1 MRTSEFDK
9 LAREQLRTLLPD
21 FAVATGLVFEVPI
34 ADLLRGLSFQGSSYD
49 QTSFYLVAFIQPLYI
64 PSDEVVPTFSERSP
78 RFPGTDALGE
88 IRSFVAGAGR
98 TFFEHLRTPAD
109 FADWLER
116 EERGHRPDPFALEAL
131 AYSRLLAGQAEV
143 ARRWLDLTAETAGA
157 YIRRDIDEG
166 LYAENEEHPLLTVR
180 ERTTQ
185 LCDALAVSAQDA
197 LAVLER
203 WRQET
208 ASHLGLS
215 QHLAPARTRAS
226 G

>member
-1 MRTSEFDK
+1 M
-9 LAREQLRTLLPD
+9 
-21 FAVATGLVFEVPI
+21 
-34 ADLLRGLSFQGSSYD
+34 
-49 QTSFYLVAFIQPLYI
+49 
-64 PSDEVVPTFSERSP
+64 
-78 RFPGTDALGE
+78 
-88 IRSFVAGAGR
+88 
-98 TFFEHLRTPAD
+98 
-109 FADWLER
+109 
-116 EERGHRPDPFALEAL
+116 

>member
-1 MRTSEFDK
+1 VQILHQHGERGGWSGEKT
-9 LAREQLRTLLPD
+9 LAQAKVCPLESIRFAAVQL
-21 FAVATGLVFEVPI
+21 
-34 ADLLRGLSFQGSSYD
+34 
-49 QTSFYLVAFIQPLYI
+49 TSFYLVAFIQPLYI

-78 RFPGTDALGE
+78 RFPDTDAFGE
-88 IRSFVAGAGR
+88 IRSFVTGTGR
-98 TFFEHLRTPAD
+98 TFFEQLRTPAD
-109 FADWLER
+109 FANWLER

-157 YIRRDIDEG
+157 YIRQDIDEG

-180 ERTTQ
+180 ERTAQ

-197 LAVLER
+197 LALLER

-208 ASHLGLS
+208 ASQLGLS
-215 QHLAPARTRAS
+215 QHLARVRTRAPR
-226 G
+226 